1 MGWGGGYGGVH
12 VGCGERLRCAVCG
25 VRCVVETHGLQ
36 RGSAVTGRRRTHLE
50 HLLEH
55 RSLGLLLHALKD
67 GALLL
72 RGHLGVEWYGD
83 RDGDGGPCK

>member
-1 MGWGGGYGGVH
+1 MRREV
-12 VGCGERLRCAVCG
+12 AVCG
-25 VRCVVETHGLQ
+25 VRWRCGGGVTERERSD
-36 RGSAVTGRRRTHLE
+36 RGRRTHLE

>member
-1 MGWGGGYGGVH
+1 MVAAR
-12 VGCGERLRCAVCG
+12 GCGVRCAVCG
-25 VRCVVETHGLQ
+25 VWWRHTDLQ
-36 RGSAVTGRRRTHLE
+36 RGSAVTGRRWTHLE